1 MQDSFYDEEYSV
13 CPLLHRLRIERNK
26 SDYSKS
32 YVSRNLNAREKDSKE
47 ILKKVEE
54 LNKNLL
60 IKCFK

>member
-1 MQDSFYDEEYSV
+1 MQDSVYDEEYSV

-47 ILKKVEE
+47 ILKKSRR
-54 LNKNLL
+54 
-60 IKCFK
+60 IK